1 MQLREQSLVVDSVE
15 ESGRLCSFS
24 LSLLRR
30 DRSTANA
37 QHCRAR
43 RCYAVRL
50 LCKSRLASCLAC
62 CQMAME
68 ASLRVDSVDTLSSVE
83 VLHDNDLEAG
93 SRTLARCNGGV
104 GQEKLPN
111 LN

>member
-1 MQLREQSLVVDSVE
+1 MQRREQSLVVESVE
-15 ESGRLCSFS
+15 GSGRLYSFS
-24 LSLLRR
+24 LSL
-30 DRSTANA
+30 RSTANA

-50 LCKSRLASCLAC
+50 LCKSRLAGCLAC

-68 ASLRVDSVDTLSSVE
+68 ASLRVDSVNTLSSVE
-83 VLHDNDLEAG
+83 ILHDNDLETG
-93 SRTLARCNGGV
+93 SRTLARSNGGV